1 MASYSK
7 SVVEKSQY
15 GVMPRGE
22 PAGFYQDFSDKVYAA
37 ITKIYLDSKD
47 KGIDPDFSKVKG
59 LGKFDK
65 VEVTEI
71 GGDLAIGISPIMDYS
86 KVVPAGK

>member
-7 SVVEKSQY
+7 SVGRIVVGLSGRETPIDGPDTYSEKT
-15 GVMPRGE
+15 
-22 PAGFYQDFSDKVYAA
+22 YQTIEKVYRDA
-37 ITKIYLDSKD
+37 KL
-47 KGIDPDFSKVKG
+47 KGITPDFSG
-59 LGKFDK
+59 ITGIGKFDK

-86 KVVPAGK
+86 KIVPAGK